1 LIAGAAA
8 SSSEAATAPFTKKEK
23 RVMDKMHIA
32 FAGLRLPLW
41 VMVIVASFVVAC
53 SNSKTEVAQG
63 YENVDALPTLYTRN
77 VLSLIS
83 DSGITRY
90 RIEAP
95 TWYMYDNAEE
105 PYWYFPDGIK
115 VERFDTLFQTEALV
129 LSDTATYYENRQ
141 LWRLDRNVHIE
152 NFEGRIFDTQQLFWD
167 QRRRTIYSDSAIRI
181 TSEDEVI
188 EGVGFISNEQL
199 TKYSILRTSGIFT
212 VERDNAATADT
223 TDTVAA
229 ATTDTLATSLL

>member
-1 LIAGAAA
+1 MNKQRI
-8 SSSEAATAPFTKKEK
+8 
-23 RVMDKMHIA
+23 V
-32 FAGLRLPLW
+32 
-41 VMVIVASFVVAC
+41 VASRRWPMWAMVALMGFVVAC
-53 SNSKTEVAQG
+53 SNTKTEVAQG
-63 YENVDALPTLYTRN
+63 YENVDSLPTLYTRD

-129 LSDTATYYENRQ
+129 LSDTATYYEDRQ
-141 LWRLDRNVHIE
+141 LWQLDRNVHIE

-167 QRRRTIYSDSAIRI
+167 QHRRIIYSDSAIRI
-181 TSEDEVI
+181 TTDDEVI
-188 EGVGFISNEQL
+188 EGVGFLSNEQL

-212 VERDNAATADT
+212 VERDSVAVADT
-223 TDTVAA
+223 AGTAA
-229 ATTDTLATSLL
+229 VDTLAAPARQ

>member
-1 LIAGAAA
+1 MRLLPRLSQKRKRSMYKTHIVVA
-8 SSSEAATAPFTKKEK
+8 S
-23 RVMDKMHIA
+23 R
-32 FAGLRLPLW
+32 RLPLW
-41 VMVIVASFVVAC
+41 AMMASILFAMAC
-53 SNSKTEVAQG
+53 NKPKTEVAQG
-63 YENVDALPTLYTRN
+63 YENVDSLPTLYTRD

-129 LSDTATYYENRQ
+129 LSDTAIYYEDRQ
-141 LWRLDRNVHIE
+141 LWQLDRNVHIE

-181 TSEDEVI
+181 TTDEEVI
-188 EGVGFISNEQL
+188 EGVGFVSNEQL

-212 VERDNAATADT
+212 VERDSVAVADTAATAD
-223 TDTVAA
+223 A
-229 ATTDTLATSLL
+229 DTLASPSLQ